1 MNKKNNQFNL
11 VNYMLLNEA
20 LTSNILQ
27 NEILNEPSG
36 FFRYV
41 KNVHPRKL
49 HDVGPKKMQYKR
61 TIMQDVENLFATLKK
76 TFVTIFNSSYNYCTH
91 DYMQDNK
98 VLDPA
103 KHSGEQLTFKY
114 ASIPDDVLIKA
125 NKKYNQDVLKLQKK
139 ISNLAN
145 RPDGNLFTN
154 IIFRNNSYDKSYD
167 LLSITDN
174 QFKKYTFSEIK
185 KDKGNISN
193 MVQDPHKV
201 FFYFNAKGYML
212 GASSGGRIIFQNP
225 LYANT
230 KSGDLNKENL
240 NIKNLEKL
248 KSNIEHPEEL
258 IIDVF
263 KTKCNNSDKVLY
275 WPIFKDF
282 VSYSYDG
289 FLSDIKMNFS
299 ISTIL
304 PDKYAKTL
312 TTGDIT
318 YSASNIRKNFVWG
331 FNNDDYVIVFS
342 MAKNLKT
349 DLTLK
354 KIEDFSARRRYEY
367 ESSAAAQYFE
377 KQYDELYRLYPYRVG
392 RYNQLITVY
401 DKEEDTYK
409 QFDIST
415 YSNNQKERE
424 IVEKYNLI
432 FSPYQD
438 DYVNECKNA
447 YKQRVEVFKQNK
459 EVKTIMNTIASNIFG
474 YQKKVA
480 SYIKDI
486 QQIERKT
493 KKLLFKKLM
502 SDGDKKKLKSILFST
517 VVNDEFKELKCSNY
531 QLYSLSQL
539 INSAIS
545 IIGSANVL
553 YDKIEKQLEK
563 QIDLHANSTFNF
575 NSKRPLNY
583 NTYTLRNII
592 GDGEQLLNDEFKKLC
607 FDDMQTLIDAAEE
620 ILIKY

>member
-1 MNKKNNQFNL
+1 
-11 VNYMLLNEA
+11 
-20 LTSNILQ
+20 
-27 NEILNEPSG
+27 
-36 FFRYV
+36 
-41 KNVHPRKL
+41 
-49 HDVGPKKMQYKR
+49 
-61 TIMQDVENLFATLKK
+61 
-76 TFVTIFNSSYNYCTH
+76 
-91 DYMQDNK
+91 
-98 VLDPA
+98 
-103 KHSGEQLTFKY
+103 
-114 ASIPDDVLIKA
+114 
-125 NKKYNQDVLKLQKK
+125 
-139 ISNLAN
+139 
-145 RPDGNLFTN
+145 
-154 IIFRNNSYDKSYD
+154 
-167 LLSITDN
+167 
-174 QFKKYTFSEIK
+174 
-185 KDKGNISN
+185 
-193 MVQDPHKV
+193 
-201 FFYFNAKGYML
+201 ML

-282 VSYSYDG
+282 VSYSYEG
-289 FLSDIKMNFS
+289 FLSNIKMNFS

-349 DLTLK
+349 DLPLK

-377 KQYDELYRLYPYRVG
+377 KHYDELYRLYPYRVG

-432 FSPYQD
+432 FSPY
-438 DYVNECKNA
+438 
-447 YKQRVEVFKQNK
+447 
-459 EVKTIMNTIASNIFG
+459 
-474 YQKKVA
+474 
-480 SYIKDI
+480 
-486 QQIERKT
+486 
-493 KKLLFKKLM
+493 
-502 SDGDKKKLKSILFST
+502 
-517 VVNDEFKELKCSNY
+517 
-531 QLYSLSQL
+531 
-539 INSAIS
+539 
-545 IIGSANVL
+545 
-553 YDKIEKQLEK
+553 
-563 QIDLHANSTFNF
+563 
-575 NSKRPLNY
+575 
-583 NTYTLRNII
+583 
-592 GDGEQLLNDEFKKLC
+592 
-607 FDDMQTLIDAAEE
+607 
-620 ILIKY
+620 